1 LFAFIMLLLMFSL
14 AGIPPTV
21 GFYAKLSVLQAV
33 LGAGHVWLALVAVF
47 FALVGTF
54 YYIRVVKLMYFDEPQ
69 DAGRID
75 AKLDVSV
82 LLSAN
87 GLAVLVLGILPQ
99 PLMQL
104 CFYAIRRDVKDLS
117 EHRLSSKLVYDGKL
131 LKVRSDTVRLPNGGT
146 AEREFV
152 EHPGAVAVIAL
163 TEAGELVMER
173 QYRYPLGRD
182 MIEIPAGK
190 IDPGE
195 DPLATAR
202 RELKEETGY
211 TAARWRHVATIHIA
225 IAYSNERIEIY
236 LAKELKHEGAKL
248 DDEEFLEVFTLPP
261 ATALAWVREGKI
273 TDSKTVAGLFW
284 AEKVL
289 GGEWG
294 GRP

>member
-1 LFAFIMLLLMFSL
+1 
-14 AGIPPTV
+14 
-21 GFYAKLSVLQAV
+21 
-33 LGAGHVWLALVAVF
+33 
-47 FALVGTF
+47 
-54 YYIRVVKLMYFDEPQ
+54 
-69 DAGRID
+69 
-75 AKLDVSV
+75 
-82 LLSAN
+82 
-87 GLAVLVLGILPQ
+87 
-99 PLMQL
+99 
-104 CFYAIRRDVKDLS
+104 VKDLS

-131 LKVRSDTVRLPNGGT
+131 LKVRSDTVRLPDGET

-163 TEAGELVMER
+163 TDAGELVMER

-190 IDPGE
+190 IDAGE

-211 TAARWRHVATIHIA
+211 TAAQWQHVATINIA

-236 LAKELKHEGAKL
+236 LAKGLRHEGAKL
-248 DDEEFLEVFTLPP
+248 DEEEFLEVFTLPL

-273 TDSKTVAGLFW
+273 TDSKTVSALFW

-289 GGEWG
+289 GGEWAE
-294 GRP
+294 RPKTDI